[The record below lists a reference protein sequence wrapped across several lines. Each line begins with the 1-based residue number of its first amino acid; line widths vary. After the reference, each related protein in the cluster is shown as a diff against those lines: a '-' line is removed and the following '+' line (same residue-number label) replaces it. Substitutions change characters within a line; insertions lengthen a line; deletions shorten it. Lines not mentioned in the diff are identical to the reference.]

1 MIPGLDLHVPAA
13 CDSLR
18 STPNAVTVRVRI
30 RRNAVTVLQI
40 ACRDRI
46 LLRWQEVTN
55 QARETVEL

>member
-30 RRNAVTVLQI
+30 RHDCRLRLVDCPSGPHFSFRCQRLADRRRRN
-40 ACRDRI
+40 R
-46 LLRWQEVTN
+46 
-55 QARETVEL
+55 